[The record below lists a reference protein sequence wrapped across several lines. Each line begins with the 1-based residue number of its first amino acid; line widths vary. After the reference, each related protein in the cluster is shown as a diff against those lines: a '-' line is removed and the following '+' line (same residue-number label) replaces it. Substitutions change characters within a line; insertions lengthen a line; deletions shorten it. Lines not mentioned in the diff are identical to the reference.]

1 MFKALLAST
10 LLVGMSLL
18 SAPEA
23 RANGKL
29 SDAAYEAGKAALEAE
44 NLKGALVHFKSALAL
59 AEGDE
64 GRVWQ
69 LLIAISLTYKDMG
82 QPGYTLEY
90 HQRFLAETKD
100 HIDIMPPKWKKRRA
114 WVERDIEALQTEA
127 GKTHGYLS
135 VTSSPRGAAVLIN
148 GEPAGADG
156 DAKTPYALYIQP
168 GTYTVRVRHQ
178 GQESAARELV
188 VRAGKTHPLTF
199 KLNEAKAEAP
209 PAERAKADAPKEVA
223 DAQVSPSPEATLSA
237 EPSLTPRPR
246 TLRIALGWS
255 TAGVGIASVAGGAIL
270 LGLAQADQSA
280 SEAEGITQVEAQGY
294 IDDANAKLTPG
305 WVLVGVGSAAVV
317 AGVLWAY
324 LNVTQER
331 AEQAWIAPSAN
342 GLVLGGRF

>member
-1 MFKALLAST
+1 MFRALLAST
-10 LLVGMSLL
+10 LVVIMTLTMTP
-18 SAPEA
+18 SAE
-23 RANGKL
+23 ANGKL
-29 SDAAYEAGKAALEAE
+29 SDSAYEAGKTALEAS
-44 NLKGALVHFKSALAL
+44 NLEGALVHFKSALAL

-90 HQRFLAETKD
+90 HRRFLAETKD
-100 HIDIMPPKWKKRRA
+100 HIEVMPPKWKKRRA
-114 WVERDIEALQTEA
+114 WVEQDIEALQTET
-127 GKTHGYLS
+127 GKSHGYLS
-135 VTSSPRGAAVLIN
+135 VTSAPRGATVLIN

-156 DAKTPYALYIQP
+156 DATTPYALYITP
-168 GTYTVRVRHQ
+168 GNYQLSVRYQ
-178 GQESAARELV
+178 GQTSEVRALD

-199 KLNEAKAEAP
+199 KLKSASVPAAP
-209 PAERAKADAPKEVA
+209 QPAAAAPA
-223 DAQVSPSPEATLSA
+223 ASATVVVQ
-237 EPSLTPRPR
+237 PQYKPRPR
-246 TLRIALGWS
+246 TMRIALGWS

-270 LGLAQADQSA
+270 LGLAQADQAASESA
-280 SEAEGITQVEAQGY
+280 STQVDAQAF
-294 IDDANAKLTPG
+294 IDDANSKLTPG

-324 LNVTQER
+324 LNVKKEN